1 MTIDFTAE
9 LDAVPEVTN
18 EQMEMISRLAAR
30 QVEIENYILK
40 CESNIDIAKQ
50 NLKKI
55 QEVELPAAM
64 AEIGMQEFKLADGT
78 KVSVKNEVYCSIPK
92 ADTEE
97 GLQKR
102 VLAFSWLRDHELDGV
117 IKNTVS
123 LQFGKGEDEN
133 AVEAVIALRA
143 QGYEPQQ
150 DMNVHP
156 QTLKALIKEQ
166 LGKGVD
172 VPLEVFGAFTVNKSI
187 VKKV

>member
-1 MTIDFTAE
+1 MAIDFTEA

-40 CESNIDIAKQ
+40 CESNMEIAKQ
-50 NLKKI
+50 HLRKV

-64 AEIGMQEFKLADGT
+64 AEIGMQEFKLSDGT
-78 KVSVKNEVYCSIPK
+78 KVTVKNEVYCSIPK
-92 ADTEE
+92 DMD
-97 GLQKR
+97 GRLR
-102 VLAFSWLRDHELDGV
+102 AFSWLREHDLDGV

-123 LQFGKGEDEN
+123 LQFGKGEDD
-133 AVEAVIALRA
+133 AALEAVQELRA
-143 QGYEPQQ
+143 QGYEPEQ

-166 LGKGVD
+166 LNKGVD
-172 VPLEVFGAFTVNKSI
+172 VPLDAFGAFTVNKSV